1 MRFKLLLLSSL
12 LAACGGQEVRGTQ
25 SSSVADWNSD
35 PRPLGK
41 TLVYECADY
50 EFVARLGPGEMA
62 IWLEDRYMIL
72 SQVRAAS
79 GVKYQE
85 GDTEFWMKGDEASL
99 KLLILT
105 TPSPRPPIP
114 TLCFSSTFLSGDMFG
129 STRAA
134 TLVQDTL
141 LAGNAA
147 GIAATKQVLTGIT
160 AAIRTSVGPLDAMVE
175 TMLDPTA
182 RLDAYV
188 KERKRTRVG

>member
-1 MRFKLLLLSSL
+1 
-12 LAACGGQEVRGTQ
+12 
-25 SSSVADWNSD
+25 
-35 PRPLGK
+35 
-41 TLVYECADY
+41 
-50 EFVARLGPGEMA
+50 
-62 IWLEDRYMIL
+62 
-72 SQVRAAS
+72 
-79 GVKYQE
+79 
-85 GDTEFWMKGDEASL
+85 
-99 KLLILT
+99 
-105 TPSPRPPIP
+105 
-114 TLCFSSTFLSGDMFG
+114 MFG

-188 KERKRTRVG
+188 KERKRTRVGSYTYSSTYTYSSIVYCVWRGSARTGKER